1 MFIGVITTLLEEAF
15 QDELNTHPLNGCVL
29 YTSARRSSANRR
41 CTCNR
46 LCISRIV
53 D

>member
-1 MFIGVITTLLEEAF
+1 LFIDIIALLEEVF
-15 QDELNTHPLNGCVL
+15 RDELNTQPFSGCVL

-46 LCISRIV
+46 LCTSRI
-53 D
+53 